1 MENFKQEIHELV
13 LIRGEIENLYE
24 SEEVKNLKRDVVFLL
39 FKLTKSQNIN
49 KEQFN
54 LMKNDVDKKM
64 VKIWDTLHKIRV
76 RQKKGSELEK

>member
-1 MENFKQEIHELV
+1 MEYFKQEIHELV

-49 KEQFN
+49 KEQFI

>member
-1 MENFKQEIHELV
+1 MEYFKQEIHELV